1 MKMARLSD
9 LKKKEV
15 INEPDGRRL
24 GFLYDVD
31 INPEDGRLE
40 GIILKGT
47 MKMLGFTGKNEDFII
62 PWDMI
67 KRIGEDIII
76 VYIEEKYLKK
86 YP

>member
-1 MKMARLSD
+1 MARLSD

-40 GIILKGT
+40 AIILKGT
-47 MKMLGFTGKNEDFII
+47 LKMLGFGGKNEDFII
-62 PWDMI
+62 PWELI
-67 KRIGEDIII
+67 RRIGEDIII
-76 VYIEEKYLKK
+76 VHIEEKYLKK